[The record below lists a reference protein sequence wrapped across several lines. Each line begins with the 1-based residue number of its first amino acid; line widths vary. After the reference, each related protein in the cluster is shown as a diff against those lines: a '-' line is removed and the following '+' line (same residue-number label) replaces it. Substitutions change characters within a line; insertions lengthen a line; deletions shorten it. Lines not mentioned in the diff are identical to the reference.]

1 MMIALKVCSDL
12 GGLNF
17 LVCVGGC
24 ACVWV
29 DVHVCGWVGHSGFEF
44 DLVLFSVLSCAVV
57 QCSILCCCSV
67 FYLVLLF
74 SVLSSSMTRLIPSG
88 QLLSMIWLV
97 VIELVLWFAFIGI
110 MVVSTE

>member
-44 DLVLFSVLSCAVV
+44 DLVLLFSVLSCAVV

-67 FYLVLLF
+67 FYH
-74 SVLSSSMTRLIPSG
+74 R
-88 QLLSMIWLV
+88 Q
-97 VIELVLWFAFIGI
+97 
-110 MVVSTE
+110 